1 LIKTFLDKNR
11 NHIIGYGLWL
21 TAGLFAFVPL
31 SALVALL
38 TRLFTYFWAGG
49 DVPRLL
55 LLLRQFFILP
65 LGIAYLV
72 LIQLAFAVVS
82 KHADNRPERVWR
94 FYTWLIAVEFAIL
107 YLAARI

>member
-1 LIKTFLDKNR
+1 MKTFLDNNR
-11 NHIIGYGLWL
+11 NAIIGYGLWL
-21 TAGLFAFVPL
+21 AAGLFAFVPL

-38 TRLFTYFWAGG
+38 TRLFTYYWAGG

-65 LGIAYLV
+65 MGIAYLV
-72 LIQLAFAVVS
+72 LIRLAFEVVS
-82 KHADNRPERVWR
+82 KHAEDRPERVWR

>member
-1 LIKTFLDKNR
+1 MKTFLDNNR
-11 NHIIGYGLWL
+11 NAVIGYGLWL
-21 TAGLFAFVPL
+21 AAGLFAFVPL

-55 LLLRQFFILP
+55 LLLRQGFILP
-65 LGIAYLV
+65 VGIAYLV
-72 LIQLAFAVVS
+72 LIRLAFEVVS
-82 KHADNRPERVWR
+82 KHAQDHPERVWR

-107 YLAARI
+107 YLGARI